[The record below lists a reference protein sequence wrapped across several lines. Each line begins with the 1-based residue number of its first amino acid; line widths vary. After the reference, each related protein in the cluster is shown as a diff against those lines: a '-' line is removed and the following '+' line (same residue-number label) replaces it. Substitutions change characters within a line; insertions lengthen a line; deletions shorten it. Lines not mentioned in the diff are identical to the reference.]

1 VLQNEAWLQLK
12 QQNQQLVFVCA
23 LPLYHIYSLTVSAF
37 MSMRMGGLNLLIPN
51 PRDIPGFV
59 KELAKYKV
67 AVLPAVNTL
76 YNALLNN
83 PDFAKLDFS
92 SYSVCNGGG
101 MACSRPWPSAG

>member
-1 VLQNEAWLQLK
+1 M
-12 QQNQQLVFVCA
+12 VFVCA
-23 LPLYHIYSLTVSAF
+23 LPLYHIYSLTISAF

-59 KELAKYKV
+59 KELASTGGRV
-67 AVLPAVNTL
+67 AGREHAVQR
-76 YNALLNN
+76 AAQQ

-101 MACSRPWPSAG
+101 MAVQKAWPSAG